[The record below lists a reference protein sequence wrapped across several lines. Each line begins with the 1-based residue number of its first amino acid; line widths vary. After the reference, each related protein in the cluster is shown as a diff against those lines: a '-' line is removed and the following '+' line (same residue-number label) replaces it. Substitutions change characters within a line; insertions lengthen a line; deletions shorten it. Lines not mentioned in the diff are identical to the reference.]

1 LPEQL
6 HKSSAALVLVM
17 AATAVAGYAR
27 ELVLASYFGVGGTMD
42 AFFLTLAIVQ
52 SAVDLLFIG
61 TLTGAVVPLLS
72 GSNAPGESGAEE
84 RARLLTTA
92 ALVAGLAAMLL
103 AGILW
108 AFMPAIIDA
117 IAPGMQATARA
128 NAARLGNT
136 LVWLVPMNAL
146 LALLS
151 LALNARKWFVF
162 AAIPYLGCNVVF
174 VIAIVVL
181 APLLQADAL
190 PIACLA
196 GPLVFLP
203 IMAVRLARV
212 GLLRPSRLDLTAR
225 SLAPLWH
232 LSRPNLLSAGIG
244 SSIGLLMASHLAVR
258 AFAADHGEG
267 VVAALGYAYKLYE
280 VPMSLIVNPTAIIV
294 FPMLAAMHLDG
305 RPHDFGRACRQLLAW
320 GMIVLFPVVVL
331 TWVGADEIVGLLL
344 RRGRFDLEASRIT
357 AEALRG
363 FAPAIAF
370 EAVVVVLFRAFLAMR
385 RPGIPVI
392 VSLVSLVSLVGLL
405 MATAGGSV
413 LAIALSLSGAFAV
426 AALALI
432 AVLAGTVGLRA
443 LPEAGMAARWAIA
456 ALVGLGAWRLA
467 GWEAADTPPMQ
478 IAAAA
483 IFLSVYVVLLIAL
496 LPEYRTRA
504 KGVIRSRL
512 EPWTDRAKSR

>member
-1 LPEQL
+1 LTEQL

-17 AATAVAGYAR
+17 AATAVAGYGR
-27 ELVLASYFGVGGTMD
+27 ELVLASYFGVGGSMD

-61 TLTGAVVPLLS
+61 TLTATVVPLLS
-72 GSNAPGESGAEE
+72 GADASSESGTEE

-92 ALVAGLAAMLL
+92 VLVAGLAALLL

-117 IAPGMQATARA
+117 IAPGMRATVRA
-128 NAARLGNT
+128 SAARMGNT

-151 LALNARKWFVF
+151 LALNARQWFIF

-174 VIAIVVL
+174 IIAIVVL
-181 APLLQADAL
+181 TPVLQADAL

-196 GPLVFLP
+196 GPAVFLP
-203 IMAVRLARV
+203 IVAARLARL
-212 GLLRPSRLDLTAR
+212 GLLQPGKVDLTVR
-225 SLAPLWH
+225 SLAPLWR

-244 SSIGLLMASHLAVR
+244 SSIGLLMVSHLAVR
-258 AFAADHGEG
+258 AFAADRGEG

-320 GMIVLFPVVVL
+320 GMIVLFPVAVL
-331 TWVGADEIVGLLL
+331 TWAGADQIVGLLL
-344 RRGRFDLEASRIT
+344 RRGRFDLEAARMT
-357 AEALRG
+357 ADALRG

-370 EAVVVVLFRAFLAMR
+370 EAVVIVLFRAFLALR
-385 RPGIPVI
+385 RPGVPVI
-392 VSLVSLVSLVGLL
+392 VSMVALVSLVGLL
-405 MATAGGSV
+405 AATAGGSV
-413 LAIALSLSGAFAV
+413 LVIALSLSGAFAV

-432 AVLAGTVGLRA
+432 AILAAAVGRRA
-443 LPEAGMAARWAIA
+443 LPEADMATRWAIA
-456 ALVGLGAWRLA
+456 ALAGLGAWRLA
-467 GWEAADTPPMQ
+467 GWGAAGSPPLQ

-483 IFLSVYVVLLIAL
+483 IFLTVYLVLLLAL
-496 LPEYRTRA
+496 LPDYRA
-504 KGVIRSRL
+504 HALGAIRSGL
-512 EPWTDRAKSR
+512 EPWTDRAKSP